1 MRKSLVL
8 VLSATVW
15 MSGSAVLSAQAPA
28 MLNSVAS
35 PSSPLSTY
43 RVQVRTAHEGGLAAS
58 TPGTQAGQFAFNNLE
73 PGRYIVELVDSAGKV
88 AGLSAPL
95 SVSAGSTVTVT
106 VGGTAADALASN
118 RSPKLELGPLASVA
132 VAGASSDKATTNVL
146 ATREGRL
153 VVCHK
158 ASGVAQPLS
167 ISESAREGHLGHGDT
182 LGACPGTAG
191 R

>member
-1 MRKSLVL
+1 M
-8 VLSATVW
+8 VLSAAVW
-15 MSGSAVLSAQAPA
+15 ISGSAGVSAQTPA

-35 PSSPLSTY
+35 PSTPLSTY

-58 TPGTQAGQFAFNNLE
+58 TAGTQAGQFAFNNLE

-88 AGLSAPL
+88 AGLSAAL

-118 RSPKLELGPLASVA
+118 RAPKLELGPLASVA
-132 VAGASSDKATTNVL
+132 VAGASSDRATTNVL

-158 ASGVAQPLS
+158 ASGVPQPLS
-167 ISESAREGHLGHGDT
+167 ISESARESHLGHGDT
-182 LGACPGTAG
+182 LGACPGSAG